1 LSVKSQTEGTSAPVV
16 VQPKL
21 LKGNYRMRALLIVDM
36 QVGLF
41 QGTPRYDA
49 EGVIQRINEIARVI
63 RATGG
68 VVIFVQHEDHGGL
81 KPETEGWEIL
91 PALERMEPDLL
102 LRKQA
107 CDSFYETN
115 LPDLLEQYR
124 VQELIITGCA
134 TDFCV
139 DTTIRAAASRN
150 YDVVV
155 VEDAHTTKDRPHLDA
170 KSIIRHHNW
179 MWENLILPRN
189 EVKVLPASSVI
200 DWLQSVSR
208 S

>member
-1 LSVKSQTEGTSAPVV
+1 MK
-16 VQPKL
+16 
-21 LKGNYRMRALLIVDM
+21 ALLVIDM

-41 QGTPRYDA
+41 EGDPPRYDA
-49 EGVIQRINEIARVI
+49 DGVIQRVNEIAMKI

-68 VVIFVQHEDHGGL
+68 IVIFIQHEDEGRL
-81 KPETEGWEIL
+81 KRGTRAWEIL
-91 PALERMEPDLL
+91 PSLEPKDSDLKVY
-102 LRKQA
+102 KQA
-107 CDSFYETN
+107 CDSFYET
-115 LPDLLEQYR
+115 DLADVLEKHG
-124 VQELIITGCA
+124 VQQLIVTGCA

-139 DTTIRAAASRN
+139 DTTVRAAAGRN

-155 VEDAHTTKDRPHLDA
+155 VGDGHTTKDRPHLNA
-170 KSIIRHHNW
+170 KLIIDHHNW

-200 DWLQSVSR
+200 DWLQSESQ

>member
-1 LSVKSQTEGTSAPVV
+1 
-16 VQPKL
+16 
-21 LKGNYRMRALLIVDM
+21 MRALLIVDM

-41 QGTPRYDA
+41 EGDSPRYDA
-49 EGVIQRINEIARVI
+49 DGVIQRINEIAKVV

-68 VVIFVQHEDHGGL
+68 IVIFVQHEDNGGL

-91 PALERMEPDLL
+91 PALERMDTDLL

-115 LPDLLEQYR
+115 LPDLLEQYS
-124 VQELIITGCA
+124 VQEIIITGCA

-150 YDVVV
+150 YEVVV

-179 MWENLILPRN
+179 MWANLILPRN
-189 EVKVLPASSVI
+189 EVTVLPASSVI
-200 DWLQSVSR
+200 DWLQPESR

>member
-1 LSVKSQTEGTSAPVV
+1 
-16 VQPKL
+16 

-41 QGTPRYDA
+41 AGDSPRYDA
-49 EGVIQRINEIARVI
+49 EGVIQRINEIARVV

-68 VVIFVQHEDHGGL
+68 VVIFVQHEDNGGL
-81 KPETEGWEIL
+81 QPETEGWEIL
-91 PALERMEPDLL
+91 PALVRMDTDLL

-115 LPDLLEQYR
+115 LPDLLEQNR
-124 VQELIITGCA
+124 VQEIIITGCA

-155 VEDAHTTKDRPHLDA
+155 VADGHTTKDRAHLDA

-179 MWENLILPRN
+179 MWEKLILPRN
-189 EVKVLPASSVI
+189 EVKVLPAASVI
-200 DWLQSVSR
+200 AWLQAASR